1 MPETKLNEE
10 KRIEYFHSTPP
21 LTVEQAKEL
30 IHEKMH
36 LIDEEFKN
44 GFDLVVKNPKSVT
57 FFGSARFSEG
67 NEYYEKA
74 RQLASKIVKET
85 GYAIVSGGGPGIM
98 EAANRGAKEA
108 DGVSVG
114 YNIKL
119 PREQM
124 INPWIT
130 DTYEFHY
137 FFVRK
142 VMLTYSAETYI
153 YFPGGFGTM
162 DELFEILTLVETK
175 KIPHVPIIMFGKE
188 YWNPIIDLFRH
199 VFLEKFETIT
209 NEDFNYFVVTDDMDE
224 VVRIIKEAPLR
235 KE

>member
-10 KRIEYFHSTPP
+10 KRIEYFRSTPP

-44 GFDLVVKNPKSVT
+44 GFNLVVKYPKSVT

-74 RQLASKIVKET
+74 RELASKIVRET

-108 DGVSVG
+108 DGTSIG

-142 VMLTYSAETYI
+142 VMLTYSAETYV

-188 YWNPIIDLFRH
+188 YWNPIIDMFRH